1 MTKKVSLLALL
12 LTLALS
18 AMWTAVSLYRW
29 EWTRALWMTIVFV
42 GAEVALIG
50 IMVLQRIRSLEERI
64 EDSRQAV
71 ATHRRADGIPA
82 TDRFE
87 WLRESTNRANV
98 FVTVFLGGGVL
109 VSAVLWVVDKLAG
122 RSVVSS
128 QQRKL
133 AASLRGIAF
142 PVSGFVPPDS
152 VLFAADFDRDE
163 REDLALLLLGRTELP
178 R

>member
-1 MTKKVSLLALL
+1 MKKLSIAALL

-18 AMWTAVSLYRW
+18 AMWTALSLYRW

-50 IMVLQRIRSLEERI
+50 IMILQRLRHLEQRI
-64 EDSRQAV
+64 EDSQHAVTVRQ
-71 ATHRRADGIPA
+71 RADGIPA

-87 WLRESTNRANV
+87 WLREVTNRTNV
-98 FVTVFLGGGVL
+98 FVTVFLGGGVV

-122 RSVVSS
+122 RSVESS
-128 QQRKL
+128 HQRKL
-133 AASLRGIAF
+133 AALLRPIAF
-142 PVSGFVPPDS
+142 PLSGFVPPDS

>member
-1 MTKKVSLLALL
+1 MKKLSIAALL

-18 AMWTAVSLYRW
+18 AMWTALSLYRW

-42 GAEVALIG
+42 GAEVTLIG
-50 IMVLQRIRSLEERI
+50 IMILQRLRHLEQRI
-64 EDSRQAV
+64 EDSQHAV
-71 ATHRRADGIPA
+71 AVRRRSDGIPP

-87 WLRESTNRANV
+87 WLREVTNRTNV
-98 FVTVFLGGGVL
+98 FVTVFLGGGVV

-122 RSVVSS
+122 RSVESS
-128 QQRKL
+128 HQRKL
-133 AASLRGIAF
+133 AALLRPIAF
-142 PVSGFVPPDS
+142 PISGFVPPDS

-163 REDLALLLLGRTELP
+163 REDLALLLLGRSELP